1 MMHGM
6 DENSMEPC
14 RISVKSAFMNALIH
28 ISEHTKRRT
37 PPLIAIAAFGV
48 DPTFAC
54 NVNMRWDGVK
64 WDGMSI
70 RVAYI
75 TYIHG
80 KVLIPTFGDRFPTLG
95 DSFCYSY
102 KHHGFQPLTVLFSSK
117 NFSSS
122 LPRIISRGKIT
133 LKNRFLMSKMASDQ
147 YLTVKIDICLIA
159 VFEFERSE

>member
-80 KVLIPTFGDRFPTLG
+80 KVLIPTFGDRFPTFG
-95 DSFCYSY
+95 DSFCYTSSMAFSHLRCSFRAKFFHPHCRGSY
-102 KHHGFQPLTVLFSSK
+102 LGVK
-117 NFSSS
+117 
-122 LPRIISRGKIT
+122 SR
-133 LKNRFLMSKMASDQ
+133 
-147 YLTVKIDICLIA
+147 
-159 VFEFERSE
+159 